1 MNFTPLTLNDKIL
14 VQSYTFVA
22 GLRNCN
28 YSFGNLAAW
37 QHLFQTKKATTPDA
51 LALRYRF
58 SNTDLVYM
66 LVMKNRD
73 EKSVVRTL
81 LELLHDAQEMGQPL
95 TIFGAEDWLADIIT
109 HCFGSQVTITP
120 LRNSYDYIYNRQVLA
135 SLAGGALKAKRNHTN
150 SFRNNYPDYQYRDL
164 SKDLFPQC
172 MALLELWQ
180 TERKHEN
187 PDYKKEHDSVKA
199 EQKAIEYT
207 FAHWD
212 ALDTIGGTLFVEN
225 RMVAF
230 TYGCPITPTTFDVCI
245 EKADIAYEGVYA
257 VINQEFCR
265 HLPSQ
270 YIYINREED
279 MGLEGLRKAKT
290 SYHPEEL
297 LSFNRI
303 LFPVDQKTID
313 AQGQAQPPHYHME
326 RCTETDDKEE
336 TCRWMCRQYGFEWES
351 TMEWLTKLHIN
362 WPLSV
367 RAVSKD
373 KPVGYLTMSDYKIEE
388 ESEDIA
394 IKQPLLLGALNQYRY
409 TAVFSFIVDEEYRGT
424 KLNYDMLMNIMDE
437 LKSYDF
443 IFIPVMHHLK
453 THTYWRR
460 WGALY
465 FYEDAISK
473 YYLLPFNPAVV
484 ETLHEFRIMDQ
495 R

>member
-1 MNFTPLTLNDKIL
+1 MNFTPLTLGDKTL

-37 QHLFQTKKATTPDA
+37 QHLFHTKKATTPDA

-66 LVMKNRD
+66 LVMKHRD
-73 EKSVVRTL
+73 EKAVVRTL
-81 LELLHDAQEMGQPL
+81 LELLHDAQEIGQPL
-95 TIFGAEDWLADIIT
+95 TIFGAEDWLADIIKR
-109 HCFGSQVTITP
+109 CFGSQVSITP
-120 LRNSYDYIYNRQVLA
+120 LRNSYDYIYSRQALA

-150 SFRNNYPDYQYRDL
+150 SFRNNYPNYQYRNL
-164 SKDLFPQC
+164 TKDLFPQC
-172 MALLELWQ
+172 MVLLELWQ

-187 PDYKKEHDSVKA
+187 PDDKKEHDSVKA

-212 ALDTIGGTLFVEN
+212 VLDTIGGALFVEGH
-225 RMVAF
+225 MVAF

-245 EKADIAYEGVYA
+245 EKANTAYDGAYA

-270 YIYINREED
+270 YIYVNREED
-279 MGLEGLRKAKT
+279 MGLEGLRKAKL
-290 SYHPEEL
+290 SYHPQEL

-303 LFPVDQKTID
+303 LFPIIPRNGDGD
-313 AQGQAQPPHYHME
+313 APTPLPHYHLE
-326 RCTETDDKEE
+326 RCTEADDKEP
-336 TCRWMCRQYGFEWES
+336 TCRWMCRQYGFEWNL

-362 WPLSV
+362 WSLSV
-367 RAVSKD
+367 RAISQGSTI
-373 KPVGYLTMSDYKIEE
+373 GYLTMSDYRIED

-394 IKQPLLLGALNQYRY
+394 VKQPALLAALSKYRY
-409 TAVFSFIVDEEYRGT
+409 TAVFSFIVKEEYHGT
-424 KLNYDMLMNIMDE
+424 KLNYDMLMDVMDE
-437 LKSYDF
+437 LKNYDF
-443 IFIPVMHHLK
+443 VFIPVMHHLK
-453 THTYWRR
+453 THAYWRR

-465 FYEDAISK
+465 FYEDAVSK
-473 YYLLPFNPAVV
+473 YYLLPFTPAVS
-484 ETLHEFRIMDQ
+484 ESLKEFTGSK
-495 R
+495 

>member
-1 MNFTPLTLNDKIL
+1 MNFTPLTLSDKAL

-37 QHLFQTKKATTPDA
+37 QHMFQTKKATTPDA

-58 SNTDLVYM
+58 SSTDMVYM
-66 LVMKNRD
+66 LVMRSRD
-73 EKSVVRTL
+73 DNAVVRTL
-81 LELLHDAQEMGQPL
+81 QELLHDAHEIGQPL
-95 TIFGAEDWLADIIT
+95 TIFGAEDWLADIIRR
-109 HCFGSQVTITP
+109 CFGSQVTITP
-120 LRNSYDYIYNRQVLA
+120 LRNSYDYIYNRQALA
-135 SLAGGALKAKRNHTN
+135 SLAGGALKSKRNHTN
-150 SFRNNYPDYQYRDL
+150 SFRNNYPDYQYRNL
-164 SKDLFPQC
+164 TKDLFPIC
-172 MALLELWQ
+172 MDLLELWQ
-180 TERKHEN
+180 TNRKHEN

-212 ALDTIGGTLFVEN
+212 ALDTIGGALFVGSH
-225 RMVAF
+225 MVAF

-245 EKADIAYEGVYA
+245 EKADISYEGAYA

-270 YIYINREED
+270 YIYVNREED

-303 LFPVDQKTID
+303 LFSDGHKTNN
-313 AQGQAQPPHYHME
+313 AQGDATRSYYHLE
-326 RCTETDDKEE
+326 RCSEAGDKED
-336 TCRWMCRQYGFEWES
+336 TCLWMCRQYGFEWDT
-351 TMEWLTKLHIN
+351 TMGWLTNLHIN

-367 RAVSKD
+367 RAVCED
-373 KPVGYLTMSDYKIEE
+373 KTVGYLTMSNYRIEE

-394 IKQPLLLGALNQYRY
+394 ARQPQLLEALNQYRY
-409 TAVFSFIVDEEYRGT
+409 VSVFSFIVNEEYRGT
-424 KLNYDMLMNIMDE
+424 KLNYDMINNIMDE

-443 IFIPVMHHLK
+443 LFIPVMHHLK

-460 WGALY
+460 WGALF
-465 FYEDAISK
+465 FYQDAVSK
-473 YYLLPFNPAVV
+473 YYLLPFNPAVAD
-484 ETLHEFRIMDQ
+484 TLRRFNITEE
-495 R
+495 